1 MEGSPLVLSGLAA
14 VLGAVLGSFL
24 ALVLVRWPEGRP
36 VVGGRSKCD
45 SCGAT
50 LRWHELVPLLSYAL
64 QRGRCRRCGT
74 RIDPRLPMIEAGA
87 ALIAFLSFLILP
99 PAAAL
104 VTAMFGLWLLL
115 LAALDAEHQWLPDV
129 LTLPLMPAGLL
140 VGWFELGPAFEGRVV
155 GLAVGFLSLFLIGWT
170 YEKLRGRRG
179 LGGGDPK
186 LFGAIG
192 AWLGWQGLPFV
203 LLAASLIGLASV
215 LLRKARGEAV
225 GAADR
230 VPLGALMAIA
240 TWPLWLLAV
249 ARGIA

>member
-1 MEGSPLVLSGLAA
+1 MEGSPLVLTGLAA
-14 VLGAVLGSFL
+14 VLGAVIGSFL
-24 ALVLVRWPEGRP
+24 GLVLVRWPDGRP
-36 VVGGRSKCD
+36 VVRGRSKCD
-45 SCGAT
+45 CCGVS
-50 LRWHELVPLLSYAL
+50 LRWHELVPLLSYAV
-64 QRGRCRRCGT
+64 QQGRCRRCGR

-87 ALIAFLSFLILP
+87 ALIAFLSFLVLPP
-99 PAAAL
+99 PAAL
-104 VTAMFGLWLLL
+104 ITAMFGLWLLL
-115 LAALDAEHQWLPDV
+115 LAALDAEHQWLPDL

-140 VGWFELGPAFEGRVV
+140 VAWLELGPVLESRAW
-155 GLAVGFLSLFLIGWT
+155 GLALGFASLFLIGWA
-170 YEKLRGRRG
+170 YQRLRGRRG

-215 LLRKARGEAV
+215 LLRKARGEEV

-240 TWPLWLLAV
+240 AWPLWLLAV